1 MAADPHIL
9 VVDDDRRARTVLQV
23 NLRERYTVH
32 LAGSGR
38 EALEILQREPVE
50 LILSDLR
57 MPDMDGMT
65 LLKTVR
71 TRAPEV
77 VFMIMTA
84 YGTVQNAVAAM
95 KEGAFDYILKPLKLE
110 EVELAIE
117 RALEHAGL
125 RRENR
130 QLRAALRRREGLS
143 EIVTTS
149 PRMQRLLERV
159 RQVAPSNATVLI
171 TGETGTGKELI
182 ANALHRLSAR
192 SEGPMVDINCA
203 AIPRELLESE
213 LFGHEKG
220 AFTGALSQK
229 RGKLEDANQGTLFL
243 DEIGQLPG
251 ELQAKLL
258 RVLETGRFTRV
269 GGNRTIQ
276 ADFRV
281 VAATNQNLRHAVD
294 DGEFRADLFYRL
306 NVVAIDLP
314 PLRER
319 VEDIPLLVRHF
330 LRKHEQDVPQPVRT
344 VEPAVLEMFQR
355 YPWPGNVR
363 ELENAVLQAMVLS
376 EDGVLRAEHLSDEIR
391 SAPGPHPGDAPRGK
405 RELEEARARA
415 AREVERRF
423 LVAALERNGWNVSR
437 TAAETGYSRRNLQ
450 LLMRKHGLR
459 SGPPARAD
467 HT

>member
-1 MAADPHIL
+1 
-9 VVDDDRRARTVLQV
+9 
-23 NLRERYTVH
+23 
-32 LAGSGR
+32 
-38 EALEILQREPVE
+38 
-50 LILSDLR
+50 
-57 MPDMDGMT
+57 
-65 LLKTVR
+65 
-71 TRAPEV
+71 
-77 VFMIMTA
+77 
-84 YGTVQNAVAAM
+84 
-95 KEGAFDYILKPLKLE
+95 
-110 EVELAIE
+110 
-117 RALEHAGL
+117 
-125 RRENR
+125 
-130 QLRAALRRREGLS
+130 
-143 EIVTTS
+143 
-149 PRMQRLLERV
+149 
-159 RQVAPSNATVLI
+159 VAPSNATVLI